1 MNLKKNYK
9 LKVNSISKV
18 EELLQELYNE
28 TNRMVNEIQE
38 QMNKLSSSVSLNQE
52 PMDAKAKYSKAMNDF
67 LSNKEKAIS
76 RKLDI
81 AKLMSEII
89 KFNGNMKA
97 VVQESELN
105 WDSFK
110 DTLIDSNSDKTDSD
124 KEEKSTYRLRQMPP
138 GFKNTKK

>member
-1 MNLKKNYK
+1 MVLKKNFK
-9 LKVNSISKV
+9 LKVNSIEKV

-28 TNRMVNEIQE
+28 TNKMVNEIQE

-81 AKLMSEII
+81 AKLMAEII

-97 VVQESELN
+97 VVQESNLN

-110 DTLIDSNSDKTDSD
+110 DSLVDDGTQKNSKD
-124 KEEKSTYRLRQMPP
+124 EVCEYELR
-138 GFKNTKK
+138 K

>member
-1 MNLKKNYK
+1 MVLRKKFK
-9 LKVNSISKV
+9 LKVNSIEKV

-28 TNRMVNEIQE
+28 TNKMVFEIQE

-81 AKLMSEII
+81 AKLMAEII

-97 VVQESELN
+97 VVQESELD
-105 WDSFK
+105 WSSFK
-110 DTLIDSNSDKTDSD
+110 DTLVDNETNKTDKD
-124 KEEKSTYRLRQMPP
+124 EACEYELRR
-138 GFKNTKK
+138 

>member
-1 MNLKKNYK
+1 MKVKKNYK
-9 LKVNSISKV
+9 LKLNSIEKI

-28 TNRMVNEIQE
+28 SNKMVNEIQE
-38 QMNKLSSSVSLNQE
+38 QMNKLSFSADLNNQ

-67 LSNKEKAIS
+67 LSNKEKAIG

-81 AKLMSEII
+81 AKLMSEIL

-97 VVQESELN
+97 VIQESDMD

-110 DTLIDSNSDKTDSD
+110 DTLYETDSKDKTQNES
-124 KEEKSTYRLRQMPP
+124 EVYEL
-138 GFKNTKK
+138 KNGK

>member
-1 MNLKKNYK
+1 MVLKKNFR
-9 LKVNSISKV
+9 LKVNSIEKV

-28 TNRMVNEIQE
+28 TNKMVNEIQE

-81 AKLMSEII
+81 AKLMAEII

-97 VVQESELN
+97 VVQESDLN
-105 WDSFK
+105 WAEFK
-110 DTLIDSNSDKTDSD
+110 DSLIED
-124 KEEKSTYRLRQMPP
+124 E
-138 GFKNTKK
+138 TKKNDKDEVCEYQLRK

>member
-1 MNLKKNYK
+1 MKLKKGYK
-9 LKVNSISKV
+9 LKLNSIEKV

-28 TNRMVNEIQE
+28 TNKMVNEIQE

-81 AKLMSEII
+81 AKLMSEIL

-97 VVQESELN
+97 VMQESDLN
-105 WDSFK
+105 WEAFK
-110 DTLIDSNSDKTDSD
+110 DTLYETDSTPQQKD
-124 KEEKSTYRLRQMPP
+124 ETEAYELKIK
-138 GFKNTKK
+138 TK

>member
-1 MNLKKNYK
+1 MKVKKNYK
-9 LKVNSISKV
+9 LKLNSIEKI

-28 TNRMVNEIQE
+28 SNKMVNEIQE
-38 QMNKLSSSVSLNQE
+38 QMNKLSFSADLNNQ

-67 LSNKEKAIS
+67 LSNKEKAIG

-81 AKLMSEII
+81 AKLMSEIL

-97 VVQESELN
+97 VIQESEMD

-110 DTLIDSNSDKTDSD
+110 DTLYETDSKD
-124 KEEKSTYRLRQMPP
+124 QT
-138 GFKNTKK
+138 KNESEVYELKLGK

>member
-1 MNLKKNYK
+1 MHKTKKNYK
-9 LKVNSISKV
+9 LKLNSIEKI

-28 TNRMVNEIQE
+28 SNKMVNEIQE
-38 QMNKLSSSVSLNQE
+38 QMNKLSFSADLNNQ

-67 LSNKEKAIS
+67 LSNKEKAIG

-81 AKLMSEII
+81 AKLMSEIL

-97 VVQESELN
+97 VIQESEMD

-110 DTLIDSNSDKTDSD
+110 DTLYETDSKD
-124 KEEKSTYRLRQMPP
+124 QTQNESEVYELKLGK
-138 GFKNTKK
+138 

>member
-1 MNLKKNYK
+1 MKLKKNYK
-9 LKVNSISKV
+9 LKLNSIEKV

-28 TNRMVNEIQE
+28 TNKMVNEIQE

-81 AKLMSEII
+81 AKLMSEIL

-97 VVQESELN
+97 VMQESDLN
-105 WDSFK
+105 WDAFK
-110 DTLIDSNSDKTDSD
+110 DTLYETGNTPQQKDES
-124 KEEKSTYRLRQMPP
+124 ETYELKL
-138 GFKNTKK
+138 GK

>member
-1 MNLKKNYK
+1 MAGRLKKTYTLK
-9 LKVNSISKV
+9 LNSVPKV

-28 TNRMVNEIQE
+28 TNKMVNEIQE
-38 QMNKLSSSVSLNQE
+38 QMNKLASSVTLNQE
-52 PMDAKAKYSKAMNDF
+52 SMDAKTKYAKAMNDF

-97 VVQESELN
+97 VVKESDLN
-105 WDSFK
+105 WDEFK
-110 DTLIDSNSDKTDSD
+110 GTLVDDGSNTPS
-124 KEEKSTYRLRQMPP
+124 EEERNDYQLNIGKV
-138 GFKNTKK
+138 N

>member
-1 MNLKKNYK
+1 MKVKKNYK
-9 LKVNSISKV
+9 LKLNSIEKI

-28 TNRMVNEIQE
+28 SNKMVNEIQE
-38 QMNKLSSSVSLNQE
+38 QMNKLSFSADLNNQ

-67 LSNKEKAIS
+67 LSNKEKAIG

-81 AKLMSEII
+81 AKLMSEIL

-97 VVQESELN
+97 VIQESEMD

-110 DTLIDSNSDKTDSD
+110 DTLYETDS
-124 KEEKSTYRLRQMPP
+124 KEQTQNESEVYELKL
-138 GFKNTKK
+138 GK

>member
-1 MNLKKNYK
+1 
-9 LKVNSISKV
+9 
-18 EELLQELYNE
+18 
-28 TNRMVNEIQE
+28 
-38 QMNKLSSSVSLNQE
+38 MNKLSSSVSLNQE

-89 KFNGNMKA
+89 KFNGNVKA
-97 VVQESELN
+97 VIQESDLN

-110 DTLIDSNSDKTDSD
+110 DTLVDSD
-124 KEEKSTYRLRQMPP
+124 DEQKSVEKPNEYE
-138 GFKNTKK
+138 FKRK

>member
-1 MNLKKNYK
+1 MKLKKNYNLK
-9 LKVNSISKV
+9 LNSAEKI

-28 TNRMVNEIQE
+28 TNRMVNEVQE

-81 AKLMSEII
+81 AKLMSEIL
-89 KFNGNMKA
+89 KYNGNMKA
-97 VVQESELN
+97 VIQESETN
-105 WDSFK
+105 WDDFK
-110 DTLIDSNSDKTDSD
+110 EALYASES
-124 KEEKSTYRLRQMPP
+124 EETNGGEDVEKYELRR
-138 GFKNTKK
+138 GN

>member
-1 MNLKKNYK
+1 MKLKKGYK
-9 LKVNSISKV
+9 LKLNSIEKV

-28 TNRMVNEIQE
+28 TNKMVNEIQE

-81 AKLMSEII
+81 AKLMAEIL

-97 VVQESELN
+97 VMQESDLN
-105 WDSFK
+105 WEAFK
-110 DTLIDSNSDKTDSD
+110 DTLYETD
-124 KEEKSTYRLRQMPP
+124 
-138 GFKNTKK
+138 NTPQQKDESEAYELKIGKK

>member
-1 MNLKKNYK
+1 MKLKKNYK
-9 LKVNSISKV
+9 LKLNSIEKV

-28 TNRMVNEIQE
+28 TNKMVNEIQE

-81 AKLMSEII
+81 AKLMSEIL

-97 VVQESELN
+97 VMQESDLN
-105 WDSFK
+105 WEAFK
-110 DTLIDSNSDKTDSD
+110 DTLYETDSTPQQKD
-124 KEEKSTYRLRQMPP
+124 ESEAYELKIK
-138 GFKNTKK
+138 TK

>member
-1 MNLKKNYK
+1 MKLKKDYK
-9 LKVNSISKV
+9 LKLNSVEKI

-81 AKLMSEII
+81 AKLMSEIL

-97 VVQESELN
+97 VVQESEMD
-105 WDSFK
+105 WDAFK
-110 DTLIDSNSDKTDSD
+110 DTLYETENETKQD
-124 KEEKSTYRLRQMPP
+124 EESEKYQLKL
-138 GFKNTKK
+138 GK

>member
-1 MNLKKNYK
+1 MKLKKGYK
-9 LKVNSISKV
+9 LKLNSIEKV

-28 TNRMVNEIQE
+28 TNKMVNEIQE

-81 AKLMSEII
+81 AKLMSEIL

-97 VVQESELN
+97 VMQESDLN
-105 WDSFK
+105 WEAFK
-110 DTLIDSNSDKTDSD
+110 DTLYETDSTPQQKD
-124 KEEKSTYRLRQMPP
+124 ESEAYELKIK
-138 GFKNTKK
+138 TK

>member
-1 MNLKKNYK
+1 MKKLKGNYK
-9 LKVNSISKV
+9 LKLNSVDKI

-28 TNRMVNEIQE
+28 TNKMVNEVQE
-38 QMNKLSSSVSLNQE
+38 QMNKLSSSVNLNQE

-81 AKLMSEII
+81 AKLMAEVL
-89 KFNGNMKA
+89 KFNGNVKA
-97 VVQESELN
+97 VIQESEMD

-110 DTLIDSNSDKTDSD
+110 DALVDNEDDQTT
-124 KEEKSTYRLRQMPP
+124 KEKPVEYDLKL
-138 GFKNTKK
+138 K

>member
-9 LKVNSISKV
+9 LKLNSIEKI

-28 TNRMVNEIQE
+28 TNKMVNEIQE

-89 KFNGNMKA
+89 KFNGNVKA
-97 VVQESELN
+97 VIQESDLN

-110 DTLIDSNSDKTDSD
+110 DTLVDSD
-124 KEEKSTYRLRQMPP
+124 DEQKSAEKPNEYE
-138 GFKNTKK
+138 FKRK